1 MIFEKGKKPR
11 EIYVNFGGKMHNM
24 HTHRIFPVG
33 AVIGQDD
40 ILYNRN
46 RQNTFVAKTELF
58 TLKLERDIF
67 EKMMKEFPEI
77 KTELLEEAN
86 IRALYAKS
94 SKEARNAI
102 TAKESK
108 LIIRKFNQVSM
119 QQNYDNQQMQKLAA
133 TRKRDAIF
141 RRSNEFVFKDKRLR
155 NAQPTSGE
163 GEDGVRRFA
172 SKNPK
177 LFKMKQK
184 QERERRKRMGDSFG
198 SEFQGIEEDENL
210 NIKDQ
215 SPTLMGKLLVHA
227 KRKMFLTEDSGSEQG
242 RRGGSPRKLIINEEG
257 MKSIIKPDKLTISPE
272 RRKTVHMAMH

>member
-1 MIFEKGKKPR
+1 M
-11 EIYVNFGGKMHNM
+11 YNV
-24 HTHRIFPVG
+24 HTNRIFPVG
-33 AVIGQDD
+33 SLIGQDD
-40 ILYNRN
+40 ILFNRD
-46 RQNTFVAKTELF
+46 RQNTYIAKTELF

-86 IRALYAKS
+86 IRGMYAKA
-94 SKEARNAI
+94 SKDIRSAI

-119 QQNYDNQQMQKLAA
+119 KQNYDNQQMQKSAS

-177 LFKMKQK
+177 LFK
-184 QERERRKRMGDSFG
+184 
-198 SEFQGIEEDENL
+198 
-210 NIKDQ
+210 IK
-215 SPTLMGKLLVHA
+215 
-227 KRKMFLTEDSGSEQG
+227 
-242 RRGGSPRKLIINEEG
+242 
-257 MKSIIKPDKLTISPE
+257 
-272 RRKTVHMAMH
+272 